1 MVVAN
6 GVNDSVICTTMNNI
20 SFFIMFAMLPSEYFL
35 YLSSIKNTTS
45 SSGQYLIENTT
56 SNMKNTVIIILFAMS
71 LLSSCTIRQDY
82 NQQLLKADS
91 LMQLRPDSALNILKS
106 ISPKKLSTRA
116 DNAYYALLLTQAQD
130 KNFVVQ
136 KDDSLIQIAVHY
148 YDSIGDTK
156 MQAKAHYYWGCVYRD
171 MNQQAEAIR
180 EFLIA
185 APLTEKVKEKRQLGL
200 IYNNIGYIYNIQD
213 FNQKADSIYQLVE
226 IIAIELK
233 DTTLWAEALSKQG
246 SIALSKGDDYFPIAE
261 QKLSNAFMAADK
273 MGYNRL
279 KADISAS
286 LSRLYTRMGQKEK
299 ALHYAKLNLS
309 LRRDTARAYRAFFIL
324 GDAYYKSEQYDS
336 ATFYLNKSLV
346 SKDYG
351 KKADAYMRLAD
362 IAMIQGNA
370 TLSMEL
376 ERNSSAY
383 KDSLYK
389 FRRNIVTNKI
399 IKAETDAQTMLQKLY
414 YKWRLNTYLCV
425 FILIIVII
433 IIITILLYKRYRR
446 KNYLLQKDKQQI
458 EKAHQ
463 DLSQH
468 YAKLQIDIVQK
479 DLEIESLRKE
489 LASHQVYEE
498 QRKKLQ
504 DELDEMVLKR
514 KALAKEAFL
523 HSPLY
528 EKMQAIIKDYQD
540 KDTSDKEL
548 SDQEWQE
555 FVAEMDM
562 EWNNAIT
569 ELCAKYQLSKEELHL
584 ICLSLIG
591 FPFSHLEYLL
601 HLSRAT
607 LYRKKNALLKRI
619 DTKQDCD
626 FEEILQ
632 KIRS

>member
-106 ISPKKLSTRA
+106 ISSKKLSTRA

-180 EFLIA
+180 EFFIA
-185 APLTEKVKEKRQLGL
+185 APLTEKSKEKRQLGL

-273 MGYNRL
+273 MGYNGL

-309 LRRDTARAYRAFFIL
+309 LRRDTVRAYRAFFIL

-370 TLSMEL
+370 TLSIEL

-433 IIITILLYKRYRR
+433 IIITIFLYKRYRR

-489 LASHQVYEE
+489 LASHQVNEE

-626 FEEILQ
+626 FEKILQ

>member
-1 MVVAN
+1 
-6 GVNDSVICTTMNNI
+6 
-20 SFFIMFAMLPSEYFL
+20 
-35 YLSSIKNTTS
+35 
-45 SSGQYLIENTT
+45 
-56 SNMKNTVIIILFAMS
+56 MS

-180 EFLIA
+180 EFFIA
-185 APLTEKVKEKRQLGL
+185 APLTEKSKEKRQLGL
-200 IYNNIGYIYNIQD
+200 IYNNIGCIYNIQE
-213 FNQKADSIYQLVE
+213 FNEKADSIYQLVE
-226 IIAIELK
+226 VIAEELK
-233 DTTLWAEALSKQG
+233 DTILWVEALSKQG
-246 SIALSKGDDYFPIAE
+246 SIALAEGNNYFPIVE
-261 QKLSNAFMAADK
+261 QKLSDAFRIADK
-273 MGYNRL
+273 VGHNGL

-286 LSRLYTRMGQKEK
+286 LSHLYSRMNLGEK
-299 ALHYAKLNLS
+299 ALYYAKLNLS
-309 LRRDTARAYRAFFIL
+309 LRRDATRAYRTFLIL
-324 GDAYYKSEQYDS
+324 GDAYYKCGQYDS
-336 ATFYLNKSLV
+336 ATFYLNKSLIG
-346 SKDYG
+346 KDYG
-351 KKADAYMRLAD
+351 RKADAYMRLAD
-362 IAMIQGNA
+362 IAMIQGDNA
-370 TLSMEL
+370 LSIEL
-376 ERNSSAY
+376 ERSSSAY
-383 KDSLYK
+383 KDSLYQL
-389 FRRNIVTNKI
+389 RRRVVTNKI

-414 YKWRLNTYLCV
+414 YKGRLNTYLYG
-425 FILIIVII
+425 FILITII
-433 IIITILLYKRYRR
+433 IIAIALIIYKQYQR
-446 KNYLLQKDKQQI
+446 KNDSLQKDKLQL
-458 EKAHQ
+458 EKVNQ
-463 DLSQH
+463 TLNL
-468 YAKLQIDIVQK
+468 YYTNLQTDINQK
-479 DLEIESLRKE
+479 DLEIVNLREE
-489 LASHQVYEE
+489 LASHQVNEK

-504 DELDEMVLKR
+504 AELDEMVLKR

-540 KDTSDKEL
+540 QDTSDKEI
-548 SDQEWQE
+548 SDQARLE

-569 ELCAKYQLSKEELHL
+569 ELCVKYQLSKEELHL
-584 ICLSLIG
+584 VCLSLVG

-607 LYRKKNALLKRI
+607 LYRKKNLLLKRI
-619 DTKQDCD
+619 DTNLNCE

-632 KIRS
+632 KIR